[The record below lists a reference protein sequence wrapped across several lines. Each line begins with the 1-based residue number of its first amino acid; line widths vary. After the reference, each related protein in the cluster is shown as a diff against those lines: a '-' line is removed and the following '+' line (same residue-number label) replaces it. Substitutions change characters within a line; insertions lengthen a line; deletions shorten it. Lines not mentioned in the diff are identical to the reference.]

1 VLKGKKIRE
10 FTRSRFPDSLR
21 ATEIAVLL
29 EQRHS
34 QPGLLRDDAFG
45 WFLNSGDHPEER
57 RLAASVPA
65 EDRPTVALADRER
78 HTFEYS
84 RSAKLDASVRN

>member
-1 VLKGKKIRE
+1 VFQGEKVRE

-45 WFLNSGDHPEER
+45 WFLHSGDHPEER
-57 RLAASVPA
+57 RLPASVAA

-78 HTFEYS
+78 HTFEYF